1 MKLFNKK
8 IHNFLFKKSAN
19 VQIALSNDLGHPLA
33 DNLRQGNWMMEYI
46 TNRLQSRWLGLQSLQ
61 LINQFLTLKT
71 PNHPY
76 SCLSKILLYE
86 MVNEFQAME
95 TWQLMQNNIKLKSG
109 LFIIMRQFTNIF
121 LFLFI
126 WFINQKSPISC

>member
-1 MKLFNKK
+1 M
-8 IHNFLFKKSAN
+8 FKKSAN
-19 VQIALSNDLGHPLA
+19 FQIALSNDLGHPLA

-61 LINQFLTLKT
+61 LMIHLLILKT

-95 TWQLMQNNIKLKSG
+95 SWQLMQNNIKMK
-109 LFIIMRQFTNIF
+109 
-121 LFLFI
+121 
-126 WFINQKSPISC
+126 K